1 MKDSGG
7 RGPLSSRTFSFKS
20 PKIKNIQLMK
30 LRNILL
36 CLALVGGLS
45 TSCIKED
52 HSDCYNIYYLAMS
65 YMGDGT
71 TEIFPEKIDRVDMY
85 VFDQQGS
92 CVTSTRLS
100 DSEMK
105 AQLVKLPPL
114 ESGTY
119 RIVCVGN
126 AYETKV
132 NSLESKDMAK
142 ISFAA
147 QDYINGETVSGN
159 DPLYWSAIDY
169 VIEPYNEKK
178 LEETK
183 TTYFAS
189 SHYDVSVEITGVPL
203 TKAGEM
209 PVVQLVNVSPYTDFN
224 NRAFGEPA
232 VYTMETS
239 FDGVSTMTSI
249 NNIMRHTNHK
259 DVLLRVSRPNG
270 EVLVEK
276 NFADHINRYRIPV
289 EDNEVLIPFKVAF
302 DQVTAEVTVTVPS
315 WYVVDVTPEFKPVN

>member
-1 MKDSGG
+1 
-7 RGPLSSRTFSFKS
+7 
-20 PKIKNIQLMK
+20 MK
-30 LRNILL
+30 LKSMAL
-36 CLALVGGLS
+36 CLLLMGGLS
-45 TSCIKED
+45 TSCIQED
-52 HSDCYNIYYLAMS
+52 FSECHNIYHLALS
-65 YMGDGT
+65 YKGDGLN
-71 TEIFPEKIDRVDMY
+71 EIFPEKIDRVDMY

-92 CVTSTRLS
+92 CVLSTRLS

-105 AQLVKLPPL
+105 SQLVRLPAL

-119 RIVCVGN
+119 RIICVGN
-126 AYETKV
+126 AYATKV
-132 NSLESKDMAK
+132 NGLESKDMAK

-183 TTYFAS
+183 TTCFAS

-209 PVVQLVNVSPYTDFN
+209 PVVQLINVSPYTDFN

-249 NNIMRHTNHK
+249 NNIMRHTNHN

-276 NFADHINRYRIPV
+276 NFAEHINRYKIPV
-289 EDNEVLIPFKVAF
+289 ENNEVLIPFKVAF
-302 DQVTAEVTVTVPS
+302 DHISADVTVTVPS
-315 WYVVDVTPEFKPVN
+315 WYVVDVNPEFKPVN

>member
-1 MKDSGG
+1 MPPGFFIPTS
-7 RGPLSSRTFSFKS
+7 KS
-20 PKIKNIQLMK
+20 KTYKLMK

-52 HSDCYNIYYLAMS
+52 HSDCYNIYHLALSYL
-65 YMGDGT
+65 GDGK

-85 VFDQQGS
+85 VFDYQGN

-100 DSEMK
+100 DAEMK
-105 AQLVKLPPL
+105 AQLTTLPPL

-132 NSLESKDMAK
+132 ENLNSRDMGK

-169 VIEPYNEKK
+169 IIEPYDEKK

-189 SHYDVSVEITGVPL
+189 SHYDVSVEVVGVPL

-209 PVVQLVNVSPYTDFN
+209 PVIELVAVSPYTDFN
-224 NRAFGEPA
+224 NRAFGDPTT
-232 VYTMETS
+232 YRMETS
-239 FDGVSTMTSI
+239 FDGVKTMTSI

-259 DVLLRVSRPNG
+259 DVLLRVSRPDG

-276 NFADHINRYRIPV
+276 NFADHINQYRIPV
-289 EDNEVLIPFKVAF
+289 ENHEVEIPFKIVF
-302 DQVTAEVTVTVPS
+302 DQITAQVTVTVPS
-315 WYVVDVTPEFKPVN
+315 WYVVDVTPGFKPVF